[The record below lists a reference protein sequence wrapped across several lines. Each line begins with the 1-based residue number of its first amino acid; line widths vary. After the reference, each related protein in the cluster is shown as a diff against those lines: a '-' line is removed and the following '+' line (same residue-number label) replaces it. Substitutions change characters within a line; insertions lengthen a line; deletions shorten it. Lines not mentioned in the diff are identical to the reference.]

1 MDMNPT
7 WDDHVTSWSRPPVDD
22 AGYRSG
28 TELMRAPSERLKAT
42 INEMHTAR
50 YSTANWRN
58 TGNRWRIM
66 MGLDSTS
73 DKDILDF
80 GCGVGLESLELAKA
94 GNRVSIADISESNLD
109 VAERVMDLF
118 GFAKAGRY
126 LVTNE
131 HPFIDAPE
139 NSFDVFHC
147 NGVLHHSRKPREIME
162 RAHELL
168 RPGGEARLLLYSDR
182 GWRIA
187 TEAPLPSGPVDED
200 SNFERFVRYYDE
212 VGYYADWYN
221 RDKLVRMFGDLF
233 DIVKFSY
240 ITKDHRYLVAVLRK
254 GA

>member
-80 GCGVGLESLELAKA
+80 GCGVGLESMELAKA

-187 TEAPLPSGPVDED
+187 TEAPLPSGPV
-200 SNFERFVRYYDE
+200 
-212 VGYYADWYN
+212 
-221 RDKLVRMFGDLF
+221 
-233 DIVKFSY
+233 
-240 ITKDHRYLVAVLRK
+240 
-254 GA
+254 